1 MKTKNEIIGMKVKS
15 YMWGELEIVS
25 VENVRYENTNWPEYD
40 VIVKDEFG
48 EYKGMIEVNYPHNI
62 LSWYN
67 GEGKQREG
75 FNW

>member
-15 YMWGELEIVS
+15 YMWGEVEIVS
-25 VENVRYENTNWPEYD
+25 VVNVRHENTNWPEYD
-40 VIVKDEFG
+40 VVVKDEFG
-48 EYKGMIEVNYPHNI
+48 EYNGMIEVNYPYNI

-67 GEGKQREG
+67 EEGYQRTG